1 MSSEGSQ
8 ASQKLGAIVG
18 VNVAAPGSA
27 IKATESEASETP
39 SLVIGVRGATV
50 AAEEVEGS
58 HTTTARSGEN
68 ANKRLAKQPSAVLD
82 PEEDPGDVSKEVHK
96 NAEANAARYSF
107 QTNAVRRFSKDLMAN
122 PENILQLPG
131 TQELVSKIEKQL
143 HELEVLPKDLFSEL
157 GSLLLSIIES
167 RYYPLFLK
175 TPFYKRFMQIKVL
188 ENLEQTPSYYEHLQV
203 GHLRSHLRFVS
214 GSA

>member
-18 VNVAAPGSA
+18 VNAGAALASA
-27 IKATESEASETP
+27 VIAAESEDSETP
-39 SLVIGVRGATV
+39 SLVVGVRGAAV

-58 HTTTARSGEN
+58 HTTNARSGEKAKN
-68 ANKRLAKQPSAVLD
+68 RLAKQPSAVLD

-96 NAEANAARYSF
+96 NAQANAARYSF
-107 QTNAVRRFSKDLMAN
+107 QTKAVRRFSKDLMDN

-131 TQELVSKIEKQL
+131 TQELVSKIEKQI

-175 TPFYKRFMQIKVL
+175 TAFYKRFMQIKVL
-188 ENLEQTPSYYEHLQV
+188 ENLEQVPSYYEHLQV
-203 GHLRSHLRFVS
+203 GPLRSRLRFV
-214 GSA
+214 